1 MYLVP
6 GTCTNTRIWAIHISS
21 PCTYHVWMHNVEA
34 WYVPQAN
41 MRAMWRVNRCLLCH
55 ESREGTGST
64 AILGE
69 RVRLGGSPNFEGV
82 LVSPLR
88 PVVGPAA
95 CFGGQTRAHDAL
107 EVADSLSGRLSANAN
122 ENSHLRPL
130 LSPPR
135 GSLIPYLFIYLCFHA
150 NCRSLFAL
158 LVQPPSFRTYLRSTI
173 GSHSRHLSPLLALYG
188 ARLRFLSRQESSIF
202 FPRRLASNREY
213 TKAYALCAV
222 KFGTR
227 KKKKKRK
234 NVLGWIRFDEIDR
247 SKCEL

>member
-1 MYLVP
+1 M
-6 GTCTNTRIWAIHISS
+6 
-21 PCTYHVWMHNVEA
+21 
-34 WYVPQAN
+34 
-41 MRAMWRVNRCLLCH
+41 
-55 ESREGTGST
+55 
-64 AILGE
+64 
-69 RVRLGGSPNFEGV
+69 RLGGSPNFEGV

-213 TKAYALCAV
+213 TRCYYGRRHLLDIFLARNSPVAGFEPTQSTLLRRHEVKPLAV
-222 KFGTR
+222 HRG
-227 KKKKKRK
+227 
-234 NVLGWIRFDEIDR
+234 DR
-247 SKCEL
+247 QWPYDYGHAWHEYT